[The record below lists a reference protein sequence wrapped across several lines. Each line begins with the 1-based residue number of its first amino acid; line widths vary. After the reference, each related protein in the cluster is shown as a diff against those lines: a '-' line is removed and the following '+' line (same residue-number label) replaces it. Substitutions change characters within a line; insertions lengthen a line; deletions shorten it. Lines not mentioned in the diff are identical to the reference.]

1 MTTWFPAA
9 LLSLMS
15 FGLWGLFTKIT
26 VMHIDSRS
34 ALIFQTIGVVIV
46 GFVILAM
53 MNFKTAT
60 DTKGI
65 FYALLT
71 GTAYGIGCFFYFF
84 AASKGKIITV
94 VTLTALYPLIT
105 ILLAFFFLKEAIN
118 LKQWIGIALAL
129 VAIIFMSS

>member
-9 LLSLMS
+9 FLSLLS
-15 FGLWGLFTKIT
+15 FGLWGLFTKLS
-26 VMHIDSRS
+26 VMHIDSKS
-34 ALIFQTIGVVIV
+34 AMIFQTIGVV
-46 GFVILAM
+46 VIGLIM
-53 MNFKTAT
+53 LSTMSFKPAT

-71 GTAYGIGCFFYFF
+71 GAAYGVGCLFYFF

-105 ILLAFFFLKEAIN
+105 ILLAYIFLKEAVH
-118 LKQWIGIALAL
+118 LKQWLGIGLAL
-129 VAIIFMSS
+129 VAIILMSY

>member
-1 MTTWFPAA
+1 MSTWLPAA

-26 VMHIDSRS
+26 VMYIDSKS
-34 ALIFQTIGVVIV
+34 ALIFQTLGVVII

-71 GTAYGIGCFFYFF
+71 GVAYGIGCFFYFS

-105 ILLAFFFLKEAIN
+105 VLLAYFFLKEAIH
-118 LKQWIGIALAL
+118 LKQWLGIVLAL
-129 VAIIFMSS
+129 MAIILMSS